1 MHYIKLLPDDNSFV
15 DYLICIDTKFADKG
29 SFTLHKTYELHEE
42 TMEKNGNDLKY
53 IIADDG
59 IYWLSILIL
68 RLRKGVYEPSSESG
82 TNTFSFG

>member
-59 IYWLSILIL
+59 IYWLYDNKYFVTIEEWRELQIN
-68 RLRKGVYEPSSESG
+68 KII
-82 TNTFSFG
+82 